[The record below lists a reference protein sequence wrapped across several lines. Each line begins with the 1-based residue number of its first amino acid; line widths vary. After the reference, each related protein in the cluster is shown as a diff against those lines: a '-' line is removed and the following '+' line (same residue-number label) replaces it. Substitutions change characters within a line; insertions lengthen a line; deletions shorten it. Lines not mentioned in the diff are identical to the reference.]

1 MGISIKL
8 KRTPMKYILTSPS
21 LDDII
26 RLLRA
31 WRFWVLGSLI
41 GMLIGAAVYLIAPP
55 PYRARAT
62 VTVDFNLEQALPV
75 DTDRQ
80 HFYYLERETR
90 KMIELAWS
98 DEVLGHMNFPVNEL
112 RNDKLHLS
120 QPAEAG
126 WHFYADDDD
135 PKAAE
140 MLASAWANAFTEQA
154 QAEIE
159 SGNLNEFIKLE
170 VTQSANLPKE
180 RSTPLSAYLLAGSS
194 GFLLLAVFA
203 VLFIKPNVLK
213 TN

>member
-1 MGISIKL
+1 MADSQ
-8 KRTPMKYILTSPS
+8 TMKFILTSPS

-31 WRFWVLGSLI
+31 WRFWVLGALI
-41 GMLIGAAVYLIAPP
+41 GMLIGTAVYFLAPP

-62 VTVDFNLEQALPV
+62 VNVDFNLEQALPA

-90 KMIELAWS
+90 KMVELAWS
-98 DEVLGHMNFPVNEL
+98 DEVLGQLNFPVDEL
-112 RNDKLHLS
+112 RGGKLQLS

-126 WHFYADDDD
+126 WRFYADDDD

-140 MLASAWANAFTEQA
+140 MLASAWANAFVEKA

-194 GFLLLAVFA
+194 GFLFLAVFA
-203 VLFIKPNVLK
+203 ILFIKPNTVK
-213 TN
+213 TNK